1 MAWPIKTRAAAVRIH
16 DEGDYYTG
24 IDVEAAL
31 QEIAKGTTLDAHYLK
46 LDQSTPQDTAG
57 TFYLADVFKTLAGT
71 VTRTDNY
78 ISQIAKTGGKT
89 YTITRDGGYISTVTD
104 TVKTLAITRNA
115 SNQIT
120 SWTIT

>member
-1 MAWPIKTRAAAVRIH
+1 MSFKFN
-16 DEGDYYTG
+16 
-24 IDVEAAL
+24 L
-31 QEIAKGTTLDAHYLK
+31 QSIGVP
-46 LDQSTPQDTAG
+46 LDQADSSSGFLELDQTTPQDTVG

-89 YTITRDGGYISTVTD
+89 YTITRVGGYISTVTD
-104 TVKTLAITRNA
+104 TVKTLTITRNA